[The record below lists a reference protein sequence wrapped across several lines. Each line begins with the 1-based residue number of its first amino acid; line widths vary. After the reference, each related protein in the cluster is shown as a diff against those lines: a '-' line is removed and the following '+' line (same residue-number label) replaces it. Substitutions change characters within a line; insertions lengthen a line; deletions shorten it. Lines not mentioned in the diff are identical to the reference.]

1 MSKFAIKSFLLGAGS
16 MVMLSSAALAQD
28 AILEA
33 EPESTV
39 EAEEVTNDVPRKLD
53 KVTVRGVRGAPA
65 PKTGRVLLSVG
76 ITPGTK
82 HRNVFVTSGARRRA
96 ENTSITASRYG
107 LSFARIDFEENGDAS
122 LVPPSS
128 DKRFFRITGDF
139 NGTETFSL
147 NLPEGY
153 YALSEVRLDTGGF
166 DSPTNDIT
174 SPVSSSLIPGGASI
188 YRSREDF
195 CIAQKTF
202 VFEVVNGQT
211 SYLGDIVLNDL
222 NGNRSKYKTHI
233 PLAGFSQSVEKINQ
247 DEKWTR
253 AIETEI
259 FGTPVRKI
267 AFNADEPICRIK
279 GSKSVLGWESVQAEN
294 SES

>member
-1 MSKFAIKSFLLGAGS
+1 MSKFAIKSLLLGAGS

-53 KVTVRGVRGAPA
+53 KITVRGVRGAPA

-76 ITPGTK
+76 ISPGTK
-82 HRNVFVTSGARRRA
+82 HRNVFVSSGARRRA
-96 ENTSITASRYG
+96 ENTSINASRYG

-139 NGTETFSL
+139 DGTETFSL

-153 YALSEVRLDTGGF
+153 YALSEVRLDIGGF
-166 DSPTNDIT
+166 DSPTTQTATPVIFGGT
-174 SPVSSSLIPGGASI
+174 SI
-188 YRSREDF
+188 RRFREDF

-222 NGNRSKYKTHI
+222 NDNRAKNKAHI

-267 AFNADEPICRIK
+267 SFNADDPICRIK
-279 GSKSVLGWESVQAEN
+279 DSKSVLGWESISAEG
-294 SES
+294 SET

>member
-39 EAEEVTNDVPRKLD
+39 EAEEVANDVPRKLD

-153 YALSEVRLDTGGF
+153 YALSEVRLDVVGF
-166 DSPTNDIT
+166 GSP
-174 SPVSSSLIPGGASI
+174 SAPFW
-188 YRSREDF
+188 SREDF

-222 NGNRSKYKTHI
+222 NGNRAKYKTHI

-267 AFNADEPICRIK
+267 SFNADDPICRIK
-279 GSKSVLGWESVQAEN
+279 GSRSVLGWESISAEG
-294 SES
+294 SET